1 MIGVLVMA
9 YGGPDR
15 IEDVEPYLMDVRG
28 GPSIPPPVLAEVKR
42 RYQLVG
48 GRSPIF
54 EHTLAQADALQAALD
69 SRGVGMR
76 TYVGMRH
83 WHPRLAEAVAA
94 MSADGVGAMVG
105 LVLAPHYSRLS
116 VELYYE
122 QLAAAIASHHP
133 GLPVAR
139 IDSWKDDPAYL
150 GVLRE
155 RIAGALLQFP
165 PEVRPR
171 VELVFT
177 AHSLPQRILEWND
190 PYPAELRVTFD
201 ALRQAF
207 PGLRAHFA
215 YQSAGMT
222 PEPWLGPEAG
232 ALMEQRLADGAGAF
246 LVVPMGF
253 VSEHV
258 EILYDVDI
266 VLRRRVEARGG
277 RLERIEM
284 PGNDPRLMAGLAAR
298 VRAAAEARGWV

>member
-9 YGGPDR
+9 YGGPNR
-15 IEDVEPYLMDVRG
+15 IEDVEAYLLDVRG
-28 GPSIPPPVLAEVKR
+28 GDSIPAPMLAEVKR

-48 GRSPIF
+48 GRSPIL
-54 EHTLAQADALQAALD
+54 ERTRAQADGLQAALD
-69 SRGVGMR
+69 SRGAGMR

-83 WHPRLAEAVAA
+83 WHPTLSEAVAS
-94 MSADGVGAMVG
+94 MVADGIRAMVG
-105 LVLAPHYSRLS
+105 LVMAPHYSRMS
-116 VELYYE
+116 VEMYY
-122 QLAAAIASHHP
+122 QRLAEVIASHHP
-133 GLPVAR
+133 GLSVAR

-150 GVLRE
+150 GVLRD
-155 RIAGALLQFP
+155 RIAGALVRFP
-165 PEVRPR
+165 AEVRSR

-177 AHSLPQRILEWND
+177 AHSLPERILEWND

-207 PGLRAHFA
+207 PGLPAHFA

-232 ALMEQRLADGAGAF
+232 ALMEERLADGATAF

-253 VSEHV
+253 VSEHL

-266 VLRRRVEARGG
+266 VLRQRVEARGG
-277 RLERIEM
+277 LLERIEM
-284 PGNDPRLMAGLAAR
+284 PGDDPGLMASLAER
-298 VRAAAEARGWV
+298 VRTAAEARGWV

>member
-9 YGGPDR
+9 YGGPNR
-15 IEDVEPYLMDVRG
+15 IEDVEPCLLDVRG
-28 GPSIPPPVLAEVKR
+28 GHSIPPPMLAEVKR

-48 GRSPIF
+48 GRSPIL
-54 EHTLAQADALQAALD
+54 ERTRAQADGLQAALD
-69 SRGVGMR
+69 SRGAGMR

-83 WHPRLAEAVAA
+83 WHPTLSEAVAS
-94 MSADGVGAMVG
+94 MVADGIRSMVG
-105 LVLAPHYSRLS
+105 LVMAPHYSRMS
-116 VELYYE
+116 VEMYY
-122 QLAAAIASHHP
+122 QRLAEAIASHHP
-133 GLPVAR
+133 GLSVAR

-150 GVLRE
+150 GVLRD
-155 RIAGALLQFP
+155 RIGGALVRFP
-165 PEVRPR
+165 AEVRSR

-177 AHSLPQRILEWND
+177 AHSLPERILEWND

-207 PGLRAHFA
+207 PGLPAHFA

-232 ALMEQRLADGAGAF
+232 ALMEDRLADGASAF

-253 VSEHV
+253 VSEHL

-266 VLRRRVEARGG
+266 VLRQRVEARGG
-277 RLERIEM
+277 LLERIEM
-284 PGNDPRLMAGLAAR
+284 PGDDAGLMASLAER